1 MSEAKTGFTRGF
13 FGCFGVL
20 AAVVLVVVAFLSL
33 GQCSPRE
40 VTEPSPA
47 TAITD
52 YNRLYYAAH
61 CVNGLAQAQAQGKAN
76 PNRSALATPMDISGA
91 TSADGRDRLVCS
103 VMTDGKPAVAV
114 VEIVCTNEDDEKCS
128 RLLSFDLT
136 GSPPGA

>member
-20 AAVVLVVVAFLSL
+20 AAVGLVAAALLSL
-33 GQCSPRE
+33 EQCAPRNRAA
-40 VTEPSPA
+40 PAQA

-61 CVNGLAQAQAQGKAN
+61 CVNGLTQAQAQGKAN
-76 PNRSALATPMDISGA
+76 PDRSALAPPMNISGT
-91 TSADGRDRLVCS
+91 TSPDGKDHLICS